1 MSNWIKK
8 LMVMTAVPA
17 AFGLAEHTSVLHK
30 RPAPKVYKGE
40 SPKCKTC
47 KYFKTERKCDS
58 PMKMAC
64 EKYAR
69 RKKK

>member
-1 MSNWIKK
+1 MSK
-8 LMVMTAVPA
+8 LINNLLAMA
-17 AFGLAEHTSVLHK
+17 AASAMPIGVDHTLFPHR
-30 RPAPKVYKGE
+30 RPAPKVFKGE
-40 SPKCKTC
+40 TPKCKTC
-47 KYFKTERKCDS
+47 KYFRTAYKCDS